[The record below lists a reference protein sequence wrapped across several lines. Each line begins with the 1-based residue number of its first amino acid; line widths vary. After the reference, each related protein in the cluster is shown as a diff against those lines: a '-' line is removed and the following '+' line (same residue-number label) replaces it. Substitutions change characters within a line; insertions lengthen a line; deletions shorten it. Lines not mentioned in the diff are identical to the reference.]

1 MTNTSLSSEASLSYS
16 LNNAS
21 SGLLLEFR
29 IMKILFVMSVTFSE
43 VDIGPSFGMNLQDI
57 VLPYAPPREGLFC
70 ALPGVTA
77 DAFMVLAV
85 FFCVHNILSE
95 IFLDFNISY
104 W

>member
-57 VLPYAPPREGLFC
+57 VLHLCP
-70 ALPGVTA
+70 
-77 DAFMVLAV
+77 
-85 FFCVHNILSE
+85 S
-95 IFLDFNISY
+95 S
-104 W
+104 

>member
-43 VDIGPSFGMNLQDI
+43 VDIGPSFGMISKTLFF
-57 VLPYAPPREGLFC
+57 PYAPPREGLFC

-77 DAFMVLAV
+77 DAFALYVMR
-85 FFCVHNILSE
+85 F
-95 IFLDFNISY
+95 
-104 W
+104 